1 MANRI
6 FKESQSY
13 LGTWI
18 MYVMILTEVPV
29 IILMIVLYATTD
41 DKQEMAIALGVV
53 IGSLILVFILI
64 FNLKLETRIDD
75 KSISFRYTPFIRQWR
90 SFQKETI
97 KSYKVINYSP
107 ISDYGGWGFKGN
119 KTTKAY
125 SVLGDQGLLI
135 DVGEKKK
142 ILIGTMK
149 AKELTAFMENWK
161 EE

>member
-13 LGTWI
+13 LGTWT
-18 MYVMILTEVPV
+18 MYVMIMTEVPV

>member
-6 FKESQSY
+6 FKESQTY
-13 LGTWI
+13 IGTWV
-18 MYVMILTEVPV
+18 MYFIILAEVP
-29 IILMIVLYATTD
+29 ILILLIVLYATSE

-53 IGSLILVFILI
+53 LGTMALILSLIL
-64 FNLKLETRIDD
+64 NLKLETRIDD
-75 KSISFRYTPFIRQWR
+75 DNISFRYLPFIRTWR
-90 SFQKETI
+90 QYPKAIIASAEVI
-97 KSYKVINYSP
+97 KYSP
-107 ISDYGGWGFKGN
+107 ISDYGGWGIKGN

-125 SVLGDQGLLI
+125 SVLGDEGILL

-149 AKELTAFMENWK
+149 SKELTGFIENWM

>member
-18 MYVMILTEVPV
+18 MYVIILTEVPV

-75 KSISFRYTPFIRQWR
+75 KSISFRYTPFIRKWR

-107 ISDYGGWGFKGN
+107 ITDYGGWGFKGN

-125 SVLGDQGLLI
+125 SVLGDHGLLV

-149 AKELTAFMENWK
+149 AKELTAFMENWM

>member
-18 MYVMILTEVPV
+18 MYVIILTEVPV

-75 KSISFRYTPFIRQWR
+75 KSISFRYTPFIGKWR

-107 ISDYGGWGFKGN
+107 ITDYGGWGFKGN

-125 SVLGDQGLLI
+125 SVLGDHGLLV